1 MRTIAWQVASSSF
14 SSPVRSL
21 PNSSATC
28 SPRAAAA
35 NACRAPSR
43 GDSSGRFTPRRRHQ
57 LQPGEPH
64 RADRPRRTADIAGVR
79 GAHQHEAEQ
88 DSKIVGGH
96 ARADWARMV
105 DKDSPSPAIVPN
117 RRRDAPTGSRPGS
130 ARIARRN
137 PLFCQAEAMT
147 RPAITIAVRAARAA
161 GNVILRY
168 MNRIDGLT
176 VVEKQRMDFAS
187 EVDKLAE
194 AEIVKELRRAYPD
207 HGILAEESGAIGKK
221 GPLTWVI
228 DPLDGTHNYLRGIPH
243 FSVSIAMLGKG
254 ENLGGA
260 MIATGFPYRQRAH
273 LDTQLAMTR
282 ALLGQ
287 AEDIRRSGSAALDLA
302 YTAAGRYD
310 GYFEIGLK
318 PWDMAAGVL
327 LVHEAGG
334 RYGDFA
340 GRDGIPASGNII
352 AGNLNVAK
360 AMTDAIGAQA
370 TPELLKA

>member
-1 MRTIAWQVASSSF
+1 
-14 SSPVRSL
+14 
-21 PNSSATC
+21 
-28 SPRAAAA
+28 
-35 NACRAPSR
+35 
-43 GDSSGRFTPRRRHQ
+43 
-57 LQPGEPH
+57 
-64 RADRPRRTADIAGVR
+64 
-79 GAHQHEAEQ
+79 
-88 DSKIVGGH
+88 
-96 ARADWARMV
+96 
-105 DKDSPSPAIVPN
+105 
-117 RRRDAPTGSRPGS
+117 
-130 ARIARRN
+130 
-137 PLFCQAEAMT
+137 MT

-194 AEIVKELRRAYPD
+194 SEIVKELRRAYPD
-207 HGILAEESGAIGKK
+207 HAIVGEEGSAIGR

-243 FSVSIAMLGKG
+243 FSVSIAMLDKG
-254 ENLGGA
+254 VPVYGVVFDPLRNELFTASKGDGAYLNDRRIRVSKRENLGGA

-273 LDTQLAMTR
+273 LDAQLAMTR
-282 ALLGQ
+282 ALLGL

-340 GRDGIPASGNII
+340 GRDGIPESGNLI

-360 AMTDAIGAQA
+360 AMTDAIGAHA

>member
-1 MRTIAWQVASSSF
+1 MARPHVTIAA
-14 SSPVRSL
+14 
-21 PNSSATC
+21 
-28 SPRAAAA
+28 
-35 NACRAPSR
+35 
-43 GDSSGRFTPRRRHQ
+43 
-57 LQPGEPH
+57 
-64 RADRPRRTADIAGVR
+64 
-79 GAHQHEAEQ
+79 
-88 DSKIVGGH
+88 
-96 ARADWARMV
+96 
-105 DKDSPSPAIVPN
+105 
-117 RRRDAPTGSRPGS
+117 
-130 ARIARRN
+130 
-137 PLFCQAEAMT
+137 
-147 RPAITIAVRAARAA
+147 RAARSA

-168 MNRIDGLT
+168 MNRIDGLH
-176 VVEKQRMDFAS
+176 VVEKQQWDFVS

-194 AEIVKELRRAYPD
+194 AEIIKELRRAYPD
-207 HGILAEESGAIGKK
+207 HAILAEESGQTGK

-243 FSVSIAMLGKG
+243 FSVSIALLDKGVPIHAVVFDPLRDELYTASKGDGAYLNDRRMRVGKR

-273 LDTQLAMTR
+273 LDAQLDMTR
-282 ALLGQ
+282 AILGQ

-302 YTAAGRYD
+302 YVAAGRYD

-318 PWDMAAGVL
+318 PWDVAAGVL

-334 RYGDFA
+334 RYCDFA

-360 AMTDAIGAQA
+360 AMVDAIGQQA

>member
-1 MRTIAWQVASSSF
+1 
-14 SSPVRSL
+14 
-21 PNSSATC
+21 
-28 SPRAAAA
+28 
-35 NACRAPSR
+35 
-43 GDSSGRFTPRRRHQ
+43 
-57 LQPGEPH
+57 
-64 RADRPRRTADIAGVR
+64 
-79 GAHQHEAEQ
+79 
-88 DSKIVGGH
+88 
-96 ARADWARMV
+96 
-105 DKDSPSPAIVPN
+105 
-117 RRRDAPTGSRPGS
+117 
-130 ARIARRN
+130 
-137 PLFCQAEAMT
+137 MT

-207 HGILAEESGAIGKK
+207 HAIIGEEGSAVGK

-243 FSVSIAMLGKG
+243 FSVSIAMLDKGVPVYGVVFDPLRNELFTASKGDGAYLNDRRIRVGKR
-254 ENLGGA
+254 EDLGGA
-260 MIATGFPYRQRAH
+260 MIATGFPYRQRKH
-273 LDTQLAMTR
+273 LDAQLAMTR

-318 PWDMAAGVL
+318 PWDLAAGVL

-340 GRDGIPASGNII
+340 GRDGIPESGNLI

-360 AMTDAIGAQA
+360 AMTDVIGAHA
-370 TPELLKA
+370 TPDLLKA

>member
-1 MRTIAWQVASSSF
+1 
-14 SSPVRSL
+14 
-21 PNSSATC
+21 
-28 SPRAAAA
+28 
-35 NACRAPSR
+35 
-43 GDSSGRFTPRRRHQ
+43 
-57 LQPGEPH
+57 
-64 RADRPRRTADIAGVR
+64 
-79 GAHQHEAEQ
+79 
-88 DSKIVGGH
+88 
-96 ARADWARMV
+96 
-105 DKDSPSPAIVPN
+105 
-117 RRRDAPTGSRPGS
+117 
-130 ARIARRN
+130 
-137 PLFCQAEAMT
+137 MT

-207 HGILAEESGAIGKK
+207 HAIVGEEGSAIGR

-228 DPLDGTHNYLRGIPH
+228 DPLDGTHNYLRSIPH
-243 FSVSIAMLGKG
+243 FSVSIAMLDKG
-254 ENLGGA
+254 VPVYGVVFDPLRNELFTASKGDGAYLNDRRIRVSRRENLGGA

-273 LDTQLAMTR
+273 LDAQLAMTR

-302 YTAAGRYD
+302 YVAAGRLD

-334 RYGDFA
+334 RYCDFA
-340 GRDGIPASGNII
+340 GRDGIPESG
-352 AGNLNVAK
+352 
-360 AMTDAIGAQA
+360 
-370 TPELLKA
+370 